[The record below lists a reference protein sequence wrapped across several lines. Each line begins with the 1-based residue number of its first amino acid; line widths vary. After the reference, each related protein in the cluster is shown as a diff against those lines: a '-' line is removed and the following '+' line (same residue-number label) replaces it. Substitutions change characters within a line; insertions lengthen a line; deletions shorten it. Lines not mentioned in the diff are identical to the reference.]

1 MTSQTNNAN
10 AAEQTLP
17 YRGDIT
23 SIAAWEDHLFV
34 TSVHPEG
41 QPTAVFRLKLD
52 LGKYT
57 EIALPS
63 GGVFLAVY
71 KGELFI
77 TTDSGEIYRGTHK
90 GKDFDDFG
98 EKLESPA
105 RCIVPLSGDR
115 WAVLTASTVL
125 VKDDKG
131 AVLQSLELSAE
142 GTALTASPDGNWLVA
157 GNIEGRVFVYECED
171 EAREGNTFAL
181 SESDQ
186 LHQGRVTALSFEPDE
201 LRFYSAGADNKLLLT
216 HARGRLEPEN
226 RGGNG
231 NHDKLVTALIPG
243 VGERFYTGSKDRTLK
258 AWQRGSNR
266 RPATMKDG
274 TGASVGLAVAAL
286 NKRPHLVQA
295 CDDGSIRLF
304 PLDAEGKIEE
314 RVRVYKG
321 AMEWAKGQLNS
332 KEVKDRKAALKTLA
346 RWNDAPAIDLLAVRA
361 EKDADHELKVLA
373 ADLLGGSGNPRA
385 VKHLEKLLRVKQE
398 AVRMKA
404 LKGLRAL
411 EGEENLR
418 PLKLALDVGR
428 ADIGKAAVGGL
439 RALAKK
445 DDQAFTLLIQAL
457 EKNPYDVRRAALMS
471 LEALHPGKSPAAN
484 LRGLRSNQ
492 TDIRRLALTRLYQRK
507 MLNLPEVQ
515 SALRQHGEDGD
526 SGVRQVAYLVSVM
539 APPKL
544 ATLLRSHDA
553 ELHRQLHEL
562 EQAEKSGKP
571 TEPPKLKPAPIK
583 GLKDADHAP
592 LLQAMSS
599 RALDTCLRGAWGL
612 ALLGDSRAF
621 GTLLQLSRERDAGA
635 RRETCRA
642 LQRLGDRRAIER
654 LRLMLRDGDLAVR
667 DAAFSALA
675 DLRGDEPLAVAE
687 AGLAAEH
694 EDVRKR
700 ALQVLVEHLRQL
712 EAGAERDKATEL
724 LGRSLN
730 DSFEDVRR
738 EAFKAALNM
747 QIGGDEESTL
757 RFVQRSLHSDVR
769 LEVLTEVMAQ
779 HTKAWAWTLLL
790 DIQQDPDSD
799 LRTEA
804 LDFALKKARSKRAEV
819 LRHALTCIHVDIRV
833 RATQALAEKPAGE
846 ALDLL
851 VAALDD
857 DEERVRGL
865 AIKALMEANVDES
878 LVAAMSSKHA
888 DVRLQAAVARA
899 DQGDERAL
907 APLVTLAE
915 VAEPE
920 NSAEKK
926 IWKDRVTRALDGLAK
941 LGHPGSLTVA
951 AGQLSHADAKLRR
964 KAAQVLVWSSR
975 PDNTAALTEALR
987 HQDADVRR
995 AAASGLAFC
1004 GDPIG
1009 MSILFDKKGGSGSFQ
1024 LPLAASVALGDLAE
1038 DHFISFLDSKDEKAR
1053 RRAFL
1058 LLMMREAR
1066 ETDGIPDRCLA
1077 ALSSAYPRVRLGAAR
1092 ALEAFSDTAAFQDYL
1107 VALFRHRGQDPG
1119 AADKDAWDIPEQ
1131 DILDLADAVT
1141 WGAPQLQARVVLLLG
1156 TLDKDEV
1163 GPFKRRHEVFARRNA
1178 DALASLRADAK
1189 KRGPTGPRASAAE
1202 LGDLVFG
1209 AYVGLSRQGI
1219 QSADAR
1225 IRLTAVSRL
1234 NAMVQADKSLLT
1246 PATSVFILALRD
1258 GHQPV
1263 RQLAFESLRDLGANT
1278 TMLGSEA
1285 LSVGQIDVGVM
1296 GMKLLTSQ
1304 GNSKD
1309 GQAVLER
1316 VMLQHDDGLEKE
1328 AAGLLAEQGG
1338 WVPVLTRA
1346 LEANSTKMR
1355 TEAVAGLSNR
1365 IAGDKAEA
1373 GALDALKGALGSRY
1387 RHVRFD
1393 AALHLSNRE
1402 DASSL
1407 DVLGEMLSSDTSS
1420 TQRNA
1425 INALARLREER
1436 IPGILLDRLDN
1447 DPAGSA
1453 RTSDLLKTAGNF
1465 RDEAVSERLL
1475 AYMEDSKRRS
1485 AAFTALLTISGYDQ
1499 RILDA
1504 EDEGTGEWVDKQ
1516 HPRRDALIAKMGQA
1530 AHRLGEPRLVR
1541 QLIPGLTWARSSVV
1555 DPLLGVLTAA
1565 PDDGNRQA
1573 AVIALGWRVRK
1584 RDADAEPLVKGLE
1597 HPDPIT
1603 RFLAAQALARASRK
1617 EGLSILMTSVEL
1629 LENLRLRREAV
1640 LALGELADPQA
1651 LDLLLRLA
1659 TEEGHALQEVA
1670 AEALGHMADSDRADR
1685 IFQVLSGYARRDND
1699 LGGRAI
1705 KGLRWYGSA
1714 SAWRIIRERL
1724 DSSSWRIRQT
1734 AADQLGHND
1743 DPINREVLAELL
1755 RREADNDAAGAAA
1768 KSLRRLYGADSME
1781 PDFLFVQAAYG
1792 PLGDRTLERIA
1803 DAGDAGR
1810 ILTVLP
1816 KLHSRQVNRYR
1827 AALINILLSRDPLPV
1842 KEAADGL
1849 SSADVGVVAISGR
1862 ILGRAGD
1869 DAKKH
1874 AKALSAAIA
1883 RIGGEWRSALEVL
1896 TGAASVADSRRA
1908 QGSIGGL
1915 AECLKELIWACGRT
1929 GAGADELVTLAG
1941 TEGPPSYVREL
1952 RRQALV
1958 ALATGLAGKPGLGA
1972 LEAATRDGDPELRG
1986 LAAQALAS
1994 LDAKRASGLIEES
2007 LGDGAKLTR
2016 LLQSVDDGASA
2027 DALRKGASSVH
2038 YQGSVLPHLVNRGD
2052 ISGLQVVLANS
2063 ELPESTRLGA
2073 LEALARIATDDA
2085 QAPIV
2090 AFAKDESVDEELR
2103 KAAWRALRRAK
2114 RSQKQ
2119 QEVRA

>member
-1 MTSQTNNAN
+1 MTSKINNAN
-10 AAEQTLP
+10 ATEQTLP

-23 SIAAWEDHLFV
+23 SVATWEDHIFV
-34 TSVHPEG
+34 TTVHPEG
-41 QPTAVFRLKLD
+41 QPTAAFRLHVD
-52 LGKYT
+52 SAKYS
-57 EIALPS
+57 EIALPA
-63 GGVFLAVY
+63 GGVFVAVY
-71 KGELFI
+71 KGELFVS
-77 TTDSGEIYRGTHK
+77 TDSGVIYRGGFK
-90 GKDFDDFG
+90 GKDFNELG
-98 EKLESPA
+98 AALESPA
-105 RCIVPLSGDR
+105 QRIVPLSGDR
-115 WAVLTASTVL
+115 WAILTASTVL
-125 VKDDKG
+125 VRDSKG
-131 AVLQSLELSAE
+131 ADLQTLDLAE
-142 GTALTASPDGNWLVA
+142 TGTALAASPDGNWLVA
-157 GNIEGRVFVYECED
+157 GNAQGRVFVFECED
-171 EAREGNTFAL
+171 EKREGNDFAL

-186 LHQGRVTALSFEPDE
+186 LHQGQVTALSFEPNE

-231 NHDKLVTALIPG
+231 NHDKLVTTLIPG

-258 AWQRGSNR
+258 AWQRGSSR
-266 RPATMKDG
+266 RPATMKEG
-274 TGASVGLAVAAL
+274 TGAAVGLAVVAL

-295 CDDGSIRLF
+295 CDDNTMRLF

-314 RVRVYKG
+314 RVRIYKG
-321 AMEWAKGQLNS
+321 AMEWATLQLNS
-332 KEVKDRKAALKTLA
+332 AEVKDRKAALKTLA
-346 RWNDAPAIDLLAVRA
+346 KWNDAPSIDLLAVRA
-361 EKDADHELKVLA
+361 EKDSDHELKVLA
-373 ADLLGGSGNPRA
+373 TELLGSSGNPRA
-385 VKHLEKLLRVKQE
+385 VKHLEKLLRVRQE

-404 LKGLRAL
+404 LKGLRTL

-428 ADIGKAAVGGL
+428 ADVGKAAVGGL
-439 RALAKK
+439 RQLAKK
-445 DDQAFTLLIQAL
+445 DDQAFTLLIEAL
-457 EKNPYDVRRAALMS
+457 EKNPYEVRAAALMA

-484 LRGLRSNQ
+484 LRGLRSKQ

-515 SALRQHGEDGD
+515 SALRQHGEDSD

-544 ATLLRSHDA
+544 SGILRSHDA

-562 EQAEKSGKP
+562 EQSGKSGKA
-571 TEPPKLKPAPIK
+571 TEPSKLKPAAIK
-583 GLKDADHAP
+583 GLKDADYAP

-621 GTLLQLSRERDAGA
+621 GTLLQLSRERDASA

-675 DLRGDEPLAVAE
+675 DLRGHEPLAVAE

-700 ALQVLVEHLRQL
+700 ALQVLVEYLRGL
-712 EAGAERDKATEL
+712 KAGADRDKAVDL

-730 DSFEDVRR
+730 DSFGDVRR

-757 RFVQRSLHSDVR
+757 RFVYRSLHNDVR
-769 LEVLTEVMAQ
+769 LEVLTEAMAQ

-790 DIQQDPDSD
+790 DIQEDPESD

-804 LDFALKKARSKRAEV
+804 FDFALKKARSKRADV
-819 LRHALTCIHVDIRV
+819 LRHALTCSHINIRV
-833 RATQALAEKPAGE
+833 RATKALAEKPAGE

-857 DEERVRGL
+857 DEEQVRRL
-865 AIKALMEANVDES
+865 AIEALMEANVDES
-878 LVAAMSSKHA
+878 LVAAMGSKHA

-915 VAEPE
+915 VPEPE

-926 IWKDRVTRALDGLAK
+926 IWKDRTTRALDGLAK
-941 LGHPGSLTVA
+941 LGHPGAIDIATTR
-951 AGQLSHADAKLRR
+951 LSHDDAKLRR

-975 PDNTAALTEALR
+975 PDNTTALTDALR

-1004 GDPIG
+1004 GDPVG
-1009 MSILFDKKGGSGSFQ
+1009 MSILFDSKSSSAFQ
-1024 LPLAASVALGDLAE
+1024 LPLAASVALGELAE
-1038 DHFISFLDSKDEKAR
+1038 DHFISFLDSNDENAR

-1066 ETDGIPDRCLA
+1066 ETDGVPDRCLA
-1077 ALSSAYPRVRLGAAR
+1077 ALSSAFPRVRLGAAR
-1092 ALEAFSDTAAFQDYL
+1092 ALEAFSDTAAFQAYL
-1107 VALFRHRGQDPG
+1107 VDLFRHRGHDPG
-1119 AADKDAWDIPEQ
+1119 TTDKDPWDVAEQ

-1141 WGAPQLQARVVLLLG
+1141 WGDPQLQARVVLLLG
-1156 TLDKDEV
+1156 TLDKGEV
-1163 GPFKRRHEVFARRNA
+1163 GPFSRRHEVFVRRNG
-1178 DALASLRADAK
+1178 DALASLRADAA
-1189 KRGPTGPRASAAE
+1189 KRGPTGPRASASE
-1202 LGDLVFG
+1202 LMDLVFG
-1209 AYVGLSRQGI
+1209 AYVGLSRQGTK
-1219 QSADAR
+1219 SSDAR
-1225 IRLTAVSRL
+1225 IRLTAVKRL
-1234 NAMVQADKSLLT
+1234 QAMVQADKDLLT
-1246 PATSVFILALRD
+1246 SATSVFILAMRD
-1258 GHQPV
+1258 SNQPV
-1263 RQLAFESLRDLGANT
+1263 RQLAFESLRDLGAPT
-1278 TMLGSEA
+1278 TMLGGEA
-1285 LSVGQIDVGVM
+1285 LSVGHIDIGVL

-1304 GNSKD
+1304 GSSKD
-1309 GQAVLER
+1309 GKAVLER
-1316 VMLQHDDGLEKE
+1316 VMLHHDDGLEKE
-1328 AAGLLAEQGG
+1328 AAALLAEDGG
-1338 WVPVLTRA
+1338 WIPVLTRA
-1346 LEANSTKMR
+1346 LDASSTNMR
-1355 TEAVAGLSNR
+1355 TTAVAGIAQR
-1365 IAGDKAEA
+1365 IAGDSAEP
-1373 GALDALKGALGSRY
+1373 GALEALVGALGSRY

-1393 AALHLSNRE
+1393 AATHLASRE
-1402 DASSL
+1402 DASGL
-1407 DVLGEMLSSDTSS
+1407 DVLVEMLASDHSS

-1425 INALARLREER
+1425 INALARLRDER
-1436 IPGILLDRLDN
+1436 IPTILLDRVDN
-1447 DPAGSA
+1447 DPAGTA
-1453 RTSDLLKTAGNF
+1453 RLSDLIKTAGNF
-1465 RDEAVSERLL
+1465 RDSGVAERLL
-1475 AYMEDSKRRS
+1475 AYLEESKRRS
-1485 AAFTALLTISGYDQ
+1485 AAFSALLTISGYDQ
-1499 RILDA
+1499 RILDP
-1504 EDEGTGEWVDKQ
+1504 EDEGTGEWVEKQ
-1516 HPRRDALIAKMGQA
+1516 HPRRDDLLARMGQA
-1530 AHRLGEPRLVR
+1530 AHRLGDSRQVR

-1565 PDDGNRQA
+1565 PDDSNRQSA
-1573 AVIALGWRVRK
+1573 ILALGWRVRK
-1584 RDADAEPLVKGLE
+1584 RGADAEPLVKGLE
-1597 HPDPIT
+1597 HPDPTT

-1640 LALGELADPQA
+1640 LALGELADTQA

-1670 AEALGHMADSDRADR
+1670 AEALGHMAESDRADR
-1685 IFQVLSGYARRDND
+1685 IFQVLAGYAKRDND
-1699 LGGRAI
+1699 LGARAI

-1724 DSSSWRIRQT
+1724 ESSSWRVRQT
-1734 AADQLGHND
+1734 AAEQLGHND
-1743 DPINREVLAELL
+1743 DAINREVLADLL
-1755 RREADNDAAGAAA
+1755 RKERDNDAAGAAA
-1768 KSLRRLYGADSME
+1768 GSLRRLYGADSME
-1781 PDFLFVQAAYG
+1781 PDFIFVQAAYG
-1792 PLGDRTLERIA
+1792 PLGDNTLERIA
-1803 DAGDAGR
+1803 EKGDAGR
-1810 ILTVLP
+1810 ILAVLP
-1816 KLHSRQVNRYR
+1816 KINSRQVSRYR

-1842 KEAADGL
+1842 KEAAEGL
-1849 SSADVGVVAISGR
+1849 SSADAGVVAIAGR

-1869 DAKKH
+1869 GAKKY
-1874 AKALSAAIA
+1874 AEALSTAIA
-1883 RIGGEWRSALEVL
+1883 RIGGEWRADLEVL
-1896 TGAASVADSRRA
+1896 TGAASAADTRRA
-1908 QGSIGGL
+1908 QGNISGL
-1915 AECLKELIWACGRT
+1915 AECLKELIWACGRVS
-1929 GAGADELVTLAG
+1929 AGGDELVTLAG
-1941 TEGPPSYVREL
+1941 SQGPASYVREL
-1952 RRQALV
+1952 RRQSLV
-1958 ALATGLAGKPGLGA
+1958 ALATGLAGKAGLSA
-1972 LEAATRDGDPELRG
+1972 LEDATRDGDPELRG

-2016 LLQSVDDGASA
+2016 LLQSVDSGDSA
-2027 DALRKGASSVH
+2027 AALRKGAGSVH

-2052 ISGLQVVLANS
+2052 VDGLQAVLSDS
-2063 ELPESTRLGA
+2063 ELPESTRMGA
-2073 LEALARIATDDA
+2073 LEALARIATDAA